1 MLVGKKVVLRTLR
14 EADLDRLYDLAA
26 DVREM
31 GDYWPLGLPSEMQWK
46 ERFSETGWW
55 EEDHG
60 TLLITDHEDSI
71 LGHIAFFKPV
81 IYANTYELG
90 YRIYRSEN
98 WGKGYMSEAVSL
110 ITAFL
115 FETRPVDRIQA
126 TTITGGKGSES
137 VLKKC
142 GFQFEGVMR
151 KAIFHQGRNQ
161 DIHLFSLL
169 REDCGPLKDQLD
181 WEVDLADPGSGEG

>member
-31 GDYWPLGLPSEMQWK
+31 GDYWPLALPSELRWK
-46 ERFSETGWW
+46 KRLPETGWW

-60 TLLITDHEDSI
+60 GLLITDHEDNI
-71 LGHIAFFKPV
+71 LGQVLFFKPIV
-81 IYANTYELG
+81 YGNAYELG

-115 FETRPVDRIQA
+115 FETKPVDRIQA
-126 TTITGGKGSES
+126 TTIAGGEGSQA

-151 KAIFHQGRNQ
+151 KAIFHQGQ
-161 DIHLFSLL
+161 SKDLHLFSLL
-169 REDCGPLKDQLD
+169 REDCGPLKDRLG
-181 WEVDLADPGSGEG
+181 WEVELPSSNREEG